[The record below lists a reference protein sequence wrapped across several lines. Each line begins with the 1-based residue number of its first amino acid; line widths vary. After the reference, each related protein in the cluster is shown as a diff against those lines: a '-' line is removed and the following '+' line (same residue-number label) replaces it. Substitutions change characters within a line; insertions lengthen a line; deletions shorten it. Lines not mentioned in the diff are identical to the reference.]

1 MVEPGPAFGR
11 LVTSL
16 GARRMMPLCAR
27 DDAGNDESF
36 PSATDS
42 FTSFDGEDLGFSN
55 AAAAVLI
62 DRDE

>member
-11 LVTSL
+11 VVTSL
-16 GARRMMPLCAR
+16 GSRRMVRLGAR
-27 DDAGNDESF
+27 DDENF

-55 AAAAVLI
+55 AAAAVFI

>member
-11 LVTSL
+11 FVTSL
-16 GARRMMPLCAR
+16 GSRRM
-27 DDAGNDESF
+27 
-36 PSATDS
+36 TDS

-55 AAAAVLI
+55 AAAAVFI